1 MAARSSQPCP
11 HPRHRLHR
19 RIIIVCNEGY
29 SSTLA
34 AASLRTLGLNRA
46 TDLVDG
52 YQGWLALARSRSRRA
67 TRRHR
72 AHPDFRSVRGDHMSA
87 PSNRIAFSDAGVS
100 RSISRGSSVLDR
112 AGFPGG
118 GRCRREVVRRGP
130 GHVSSVIR
138 FARAVRCGGHPR
150 AGRSS
155 PNGMGPCQSAPSS
168 NWRFRERARRHRHA
182 PTRGHEP
189 RRQAPQDGAW
199 PALDAVQRGLR
210 HACGPPGGGVLRHG
224 RRLATSQG
232 TTFVAAPRL
241 RSGPLDRHLD
251 ANGLVLTSRCGGSPM
266 CPSDAASA
274 GLSRR
279 IRAIRHA

>member
-87 PSNRIAFSDAGVS
+87 PSDRIGPVRLPSIAFDIARQQRPGSSRISGWRSVPPRGRAERPRPRLVRHSVRTCCSVWRPPTCRTLVAKRHGSVSVSPLLKLEVS
-100 RSISRGSSVLDR
+100 RTSTSTPPRSDSR
-112 AGFPGG
+112 
-118 GRCRREVVRRGP
+118 
-130 GHVSSVIR
+130 
-138 FARAVRCGGHPR
+138 
-150 AGRSS
+150 
-155 PNGMGPCQSAPSS
+155 
-168 NWRFRERARRHRHA
+168 
-182 PTRGHEP
+182 TR
-189 RRQAPQDGAW
+189 
-199 PALDAVQRGLR
+199 
-210 HACGPPGGGVLRHG
+210 
-224 RRLATSQG
+224 T
-232 TTFVAAPRL
+232 
-241 RSGPLDRHLD
+241 
-251 ANGLVLTSRCGGSPM
+251 
-266 CPSDAASA
+266 ASA
-274 GLSRR
+274 SSSGWRMASP
-279 IRAIRHA
+279 